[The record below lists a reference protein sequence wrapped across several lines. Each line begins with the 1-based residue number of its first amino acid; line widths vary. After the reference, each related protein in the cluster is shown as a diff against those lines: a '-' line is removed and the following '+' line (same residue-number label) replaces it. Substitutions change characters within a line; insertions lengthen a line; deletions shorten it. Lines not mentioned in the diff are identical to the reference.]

1 MKLSFASGAL
11 LAQVA
16 LRLSPRSVDA
26 ASVDAWLVAEL
37 AAPQVVVYDDES
49 GNVYY
54 SLCNSSGTPV
64 FPGDESATFELRF
77 APLNG
82 TSIVGFGYTSNDRVV
97 AQMFYQEE
105 GGAIADATFFCDSDT
120 GRYEPSDNQ
129 FIVSEGVD
137 GLPLIQQPSSLD
149 VLPVGAT
156 AGQRIYFRDENGQ
169 PAVLGYHPD
178 LERWQFDGYILQA
191 NLSGSSDSLG
201 AAILGTRNITVAFA
215 VDGVIGL
222 SQLRGSEWDLTT
234 FPVPIYA
241 RPNDDS
247 GNAGAGPVT
256 NETDSENWTLVRNET
271 AAEDW
276 SLDAFDSSAA
286 NINLAFTSRGTL
298 SAFYIGSDRAL
309 HQIRQEDDSWQMG
322 EAQGQEH
329 WPLADAENSKFGI
342 AHDFTGDRI
351 WMYYMSDGRMTQI
364 HQSSNGVW
372 EPAVALMRSN
382 DTAGTGDSGVS
393 TAGDSATSTGAESG
407 EDSQE
412 NTGVSQ
418 AGKIGIGVGISA
430 GILVLGAIGLF
441 SWHYR
446 KRAARNGLTELPD
459 SGQATITGGRG
470 YPPPGQYG
478 APHGR
483 QYAEEKYGEER
494 FELSLQGQKFEME
507 NNQSASTPQSASS
520 FKHLFSFTTWPHCG
534 ILSLGFVSAL
544 VVGGLKTA
552 LAIILGKVFVAIA
565 DFGSGAV
572 AGPET
577 LSRISL
583 WCLVLA
589 VAGGAGWLANFAFMF
604 AWGTFGE
611 QQARSIRVR
620 MFSVLLRKDMA
631 WFDCQEDGIASLLV
645 RMQTQIRE
653 LQTATSQALGSLCME
668 TATVV
673 RNLVVAFYFSWR
685 LTLVLLATAPVSLAV
700 LKFLG
705 RHLKSAIQAQKQEL
719 SRASKYATAAIAAI
733 DLVKVFN
740 GADHETWQ
748 YSQSVRQSMRHYLV
762 QARANAYQLGYVKL
776 WIECMFVVG
785 FYCGVVLVNEGA
797 SPGDVMTTF
806 YAALAALQAVQNFVP
821 MYLLLAKGMSAA
833 QALSRMADDEM
844 QNGRKIRRMRGT
856 HKPKTCAGDI
866 EISAMTFAYPSNP
879 STPVLKNVSFHFPAG
894 ELCFI
899 VGKSGSGKSTLGNL
913 LVKFYELQAGA
924 IFLDGRGL
932 QTLDDDWLRRN
943 ITLVQHQQASVLFDD
958 TLFANVALGHRSP
971 NPARQKVQTAC
982 DAALLQTTLAALP
995 QGLDTRV
1002 GPSAVGAHD
1011 LSAGQKQRV
1020 ALARARLRNTPVLV
1034 LDEITSGLDPLASNL
1049 IMEGIRHWR
1058 RGRTTIVITHEV
1070 AQIQDGDFVYVM
1082 DEGRVMQQGL
1092 RGELVEYAHGAF
1104 AQMVAAS
1111 AQKETEMM
1119 VPDGEDGHVL
1129 TDIRTNTFL
1138 NFSRPL
1144 SARSQ
1149 GSLRLSSHESFQ
1161 GWRNQGME
1169 PRRTASKVANTHS
1182 LVQKQRASALAHVT
1196 ASSPRL
1202 QGVKRAIGSVSR
1214 RMSKRRAPLNQN
1226 AADRKL
1232 NGVLPNSRNHS
1243 EQSEK
1248 LDVRKIRGTTHGKQ
1262 PEQVEKPTKGETV
1275 SLFAIYRTIWPSLQ
1289 PKEHIFILLGFLMCI
1304 IVAASVPAFSIVFAN
1319 LLSALYQHDAEAR
1332 LVPARKW
1339 SLYLFLIAVI
1349 GSLAPIAGHYLLDWA
1364 GQAWVNTLRRRALSR
1379 TLRQPR
1385 TWFDRPEHAPLN
1397 IASCMDRS
1405 ADEIRGLVSR
1415 FAPLLLI
1422 AALTTTGS
1430 ALWALLISWRL
1441 AVLGLL
1447 AGAPAL
1453 AAAARGYAAVS
1464 QLWEVRRGEAARDT
1478 GAVAAE
1484 ALSHVRVV
1492 RALAAERFFGDRHA
1506 ASADHAF
1513 RVGVRGAAWCA
1524 LAFGAWQAA
1533 LWFMMALTFWWA
1545 GTLLADRGQT
1555 TAEALLQV
1563 VNLLVL
1569 GFSNASMMLNSVPA
1583 VAAAKETA
1591 AKLLYLA
1598 NLPVNET
1605 RPPSVPGEWGMTGR
1619 HQKRKVVSPFPI
1631 SMNGLN
1637 FRYPSNP
1644 GVEILRD
1651 ITLDIDANT
1660 STAIVG
1666 PSGCGKS
1673 TIVLLLLGLYM
1684 PDPPRNSNSSL
1695 YSMPSPASPQPP
1707 PAAPLTFAGI
1717 PVHAMD
1723 PRSLRAHLSYVPQTP
1738 CLFPCS
1744 VASNIFYGLSETSPL
1759 RTPRNLVRAA
1769 RGAGIHDYVAS
1780 LPAGYETRLGDGGGL
1795 ALSGGQ
1801 AQRVC
1806 IARALAR
1813 RPRVLILDE
1822 PTSALDA
1829 EAADDVGRVLREL
1842 VRCARGGGN
1851 GVHVNG
1857 DGSENE
1863 DWRGRVANR
1872 ATAREKRAGFSVVL
1886 ITHNKDLMR
1895 VVDRIVV
1902 TDQGRVV
1909 EVGGYDELCRKGGR
1923 FAELVK
1929 D

>member
-1 MKLSFASGAL
+1 MKLSFASGVL
-11 LAQVA
+11 LAQA
-16 LRLSPRSVDA
+16 SLWLSP
-26 ASVDAWLVAEL
+26 
-37 AAPQVVVYDDES
+37 
-49 GNVYY
+49 
-54 SLCNSSGTPV
+54 SSGTPV
-64 FPGDESATFELRF
+64 FPGDESAIFELRF

-82 TSIVGFGYTSNDRVV
+82 TSVDGFGYTSNDRVV
-97 AQMFYQEE
+97 AQMFYQGE
-105 GGAIADATFFCDSDT
+105 GGAIVDATFFSDSDT
-120 GRYEPSDNQ
+120 GRYEPSDKQ
-129 FIVSEGVD
+129 FIVSAGVD
-137 GLPLIQQPSSLD
+137 EPPPIQQPSSLD

-156 AGQRIYFRDENGQ
+156 AGQRISFTDENGQ
-169 PAVLGYHPD
+169 PAVLGYHPE
-178 LERWQFDGYILQA
+178 LEKWQCDGDILQA
-191 NLSGSSDSLG
+191 NISGSSDSLG
-201 AAILGTRNITVAFA
+201 AAILGTQNITMAFA
-215 VDGVIGL
+215 VDRVIGV

-234 FPVPIYA
+234 FPMPIYA
-241 RPNDDS
+241 CPNDHS

-256 NETDSENWTLVRNET
+256 TETDLENWTLVRNET

-286 NINLAFTSRGTL
+286 NINLAFTSLGTL
-298 SAFYIGSDRAL
+298 STFYIGSDRAL
-309 HQIRQEDDSWQMG
+309 QIPQEDDSWQKG
-322 EAQGQEH
+322 EEQGQEH

-364 HQSSNGVW
+364 HQSSSGVW
-372 EPAVALMRSN
+372 QPAVALMRSN
-382 DTAGTGDSGVS
+382 DTTSTEDSGGS
-393 TAGDSATSTGAESG
+393 SAGESATSTGAESR

-412 NTGVSQ
+412 NTGIAQ

-441 SWHYR
+441 SWRYR
-446 KRAARNGLTELPD
+446 KRAARNGITELPD
-459 SGQATITGGRG
+459 SGQATAAGDRG
-470 YPPPGQYG
+470 HPPPGQYG
-478 APHGR
+478 TPHGR
-483 QYAEEKYGEER
+483 QYAEEKHGEER
-494 FELSLQGQKFEME
+494 FELPLQGQRSEME
-507 NNQSASTPQSASS
+507 NSQVIRAFATKRQSNQYGKDATSTEPQSTPQNASS
-520 FKHLFSFTTWPHCG
+520 FKHLFSFTTRRHCG

-577 LSRISL
+577 LSRTSL

-589 VAGGAGWLANFAFMF
+589 VSGGAGWLANFAFMF
-604 AWGTFGE
+604 AWSTFGE
-611 QQARSIRVR
+611 QQARGIRVR
-620 MFSVLLRKDMA
+620 MFSVLLGKDMA

-645 RMQTQIRE
+645 RMQTQTRE
-653 LQTATSQALGSLCME
+653 VQTATSQALGSLCME
-668 TATVV
+668 TVTAVG
-673 RNLVVAFYFSWR
+673 NLVVAFYFSWR

-719 SRASKYATAAIAAI
+719 SRASKYAMAAIAAI

-748 YSQSVRQSMRHYLV
+748 YSQSVRRSMRHYLV

-806 YAALAALQAVQNFVP
+806 YAALAALQAVQSFVP

-833 QALSRMADDEM
+833 QALSQITDDEM
-844 QNGRKIRRMRGT
+844 QDGRKIRHMRGT

-866 EISAMTFAYPSNP
+866 EINAVTFAYPSNP
-879 STPVLKNVSFHFPAG
+879 STPVLKNASFHFPAG
-894 ELCFI
+894 KLCFI

-913 LVKFYELQAGA
+913 LAKFYEPQAGS

-932 QTLDDDWLRRN
+932 QTLDDGWVRRN
-943 ITLVQHQQASVLFDD
+943 VTFVQQQQASVLFDD
-958 TLFANVALGHRSP
+958 TLFANIALGHRSP

-982 DAALLQTTLAALP
+982 DAALLQATLAALP

-1002 GPSAVGAHD
+1002 GRSAVGTHD

-1058 RGRTTIVITHEV
+1058 RGRTTVVVTHEV
-1070 AQIQDGDFVYVM
+1070 AQIQEGNFVYVM
-1082 DEGRVMQQGL
+1082 DEGRVVQQGL

-1111 AQKETEMM
+1111 AQKEAEMM

-1149 GSLRLSSHESFQ
+1149 RSLRLPSHESFQ
-1161 GWRNQGME
+1161 GWRNQGRE
-1169 PRRTASKVANTHS
+1169 SRRTASKVTNTHS
-1182 LVQKQRASALAHVT
+1182 LVQKQRTSALAHVT
-1196 ASSPRL
+1196 TSSPRL
-1202 QGVKRAIGSVSR
+1202 HGVKRAIGSVSR
-1214 RMSKRRAPLNQN
+1214 RMPKRRGPLNQN
-1226 AADRKL
+1226 ATDRKL
-1232 NGVLPNSRNHS
+1232 NGALPNSRNNPK
-1243 EQSEK
+1243 QSEK
-1248 LDVRKIRGTTHGKQ
+1248 LDVRKCRGTIHGKKQ
-1262 PEQVEKPTKGETV
+1262 PEQVEKSTKGETV
-1275 SLFAIYRTIWPSLQ
+1275 SLFAIYKTIWPSLR
-1289 PKEHIFILLGFLMCI
+1289 PKEQIFILLGLLMCI
-1304 IVAASVPAFSIVFAN
+1304 VIAASVPAFSIVFAN
-1319 LLSALYQHDAEAR
+1319 LLSALYQHDTEAR

-1339 SLYLFLIAVI
+1339 SLYLFLIA
-1349 GSLAPIAGHYLLDWA
+1349 GAGALATIVGHYLLDWA
-1364 GQAWVNTLRRRALSR
+1364 GQAWVNTLRRHALSR

-1385 TWFDRPEHAPLN
+1385 TWFDRPEHAPLH

-1405 ADEIRGLVSR
+1405 ADEVRGLVSR

-1422 AALTTTGS
+1422 AALTTAGS

-1441 AVLGLL
+1441 AVVGLL

-1464 QLWEVRRGEAARDT
+1464 QRWEVRRGEAARDT

-1484 ALSHVRVV
+1484 ALNHVRVV
-1492 RALAAERFFGDRHA
+1492 RALAAEPFFDDRHA
-1506 ASADHAF
+1506 ASADRAF

-1545 GTLLADRGQT
+1545 GVLLADRGQT

-1569 GFSNASMMLNSVPA
+1569 GFSNASIMLNSVPA

-1591 AKLLYLA
+1591 ALLLYFA
-1598 NLPVNET
+1598 NLPVNEA
-1605 RPPSVPGEWGMTGR
+1605 RPPSVSGEWGMTR
-1619 HQKRKVVSPFPI
+1619 KNQKRKVVSPFPI

-1644 GVEILRD
+1644 GVEVLRD
-1651 ITLDIDANT
+1651 ITLDIEANT

-1673 TIVLLLLGLYM
+1673 TIVSLLLGLYM

-1695 YSMPSPASPQPP
+1695 YSTPSPASPQPP
-1707 PAAPLTFAGI
+1707 PPAPLTYAGI

-1723 PRSLRAHLSYVPQTP
+1723 PHSLRAHLSYVPQTP

-1780 LPAGYETRLGDGGGL
+1780 LPGGYETRLGDGGGL

-1829 EAADDVGRVLREL
+1829 EAAEDVGRVLREL
-1842 VRCARGGGN
+1842 VRCAREGGN
-1851 GVHVNG
+1851 GVDVYG

-1863 DWRGRVANR
+1863 DWRGSVASR
-1872 ATAREKRAGFSVVL
+1872 ATAREKRIGFSVVL
-1886 ITHNKDLMR
+1886 ITHNKELMR
-1895 VVDRIVV
+1895 FVDRIVV

-1909 EVGGYDELCRKGGR
+1909 EVGGYDDLCRKGGR

-1929 D
+1929 G

>member
-1 MKLSFASGAL
+1 MKLSFVSVL
-11 LAQVA
+11 LAQA
-16 LRLSPRSVDA
+16 LLWLSPRSVDA
-26 ASVDAWLVAEL
+26 ASVDAWLVPEL
-37 AAPQVVVYDDES
+37 AAPQVVVYDDDS

-82 TSIVGFGYTSNDRVV
+82 TSVVGFGYTSNDRVV

-105 GGAIADATFFCDSDT
+105 GGAIVDATFFCDSDT
-120 GRYEPSDNQ
+120 GHYEPSDRQ
-129 FIVSEGVD
+129 FIVSAGVD
-137 GLPLIQQPSSLD
+137 GLPPIQQPSSLD

-178 LERWQFDGYILQA
+178 LEIWQFDGYILQA
-191 NLSGSSDSLG
+191 NLSGSSGSLG
-201 AAILGTRNITVAFA
+201 AAILGTQNITTAYA
-215 VDGVIGL
+215 VDRVIGV

-256 NETDSENWTLVRNET
+256 NETDSDDWTLVRNET

-286 NINLAFTSRGTL
+286 NINLAFTSLGTL
-298 SAFYIGSDRAL
+298 STFYIGSDRAL
-309 HQIRQEDDSWQMG
+309 HQIRQEDNSWQRG
-322 EAQGQEH
+322 EEQGQEH
-329 WPLADAENSKFGI
+329 WPLADAESSKFGI
-342 AHDFTGDRI
+342 AHDFTGDKI
-351 WMYYMSDGRMTQI
+351 WIYYMSDGRMTQI
-364 HQSSNGVW
+364 HQSSSGVW
-372 EPAVALMRSN
+372 QPAVALMRSN
-382 DTAGTGDSGVS
+382 DTADTEDSGGS
-393 TAGDSATSTGAESG
+393 SAGDSVTSTGAESG

-412 NTGVSQ
+412 NTRVPQ
-418 AGKIGIGVGISA
+418 AGRIGIGVGISA
-430 GILVLGAIGLF
+430 GVLVLGAIGLF
-441 SWHYR
+441 SWRYR
-446 KRAARNGLTELPD
+446 KRAARNGVTELPD
-459 SGQATITGGRG
+459 SGQATAAGGRG
-470 YPPPGQYG
+470 HPPPGQYG

-483 QYAEEKYGEER
+483 QYAEEKYGEEL
-494 FELSLQGQKFEME
+494 FELPLQGQRFEME
-507 NNQSASTPQSASS
+507 NNQSTVSIAMSPSTSIESERQSNQYGKDATTTEPQSTPQCASS
-520 FKHLFSFTTWPHCG
+520 FKHLFSFTTWRHCG

-544 VVGGLKTA
+544 VVGGLKTG

-565 DFGSGAV
+565 EFGSGAV

-577 LSRISL
+577 LSHISL

-589 VAGGAGWLANFAFMF
+589 ASGGAGWLANFAFMF
-604 AWGTFGE
+604 AWSTFGE

-620 MFSVLLRKDMA
+620 MFSVLLGKDMA

-645 RMQTQIRE
+645 RMQTQTRE
-653 LQTATSQALGSLCME
+653 VQTAASQALGSLCME

-673 RNLVVAFYFSWR
+673 GNLVVAFYFSWR

-748 YSQSVRQSMRHYLV
+748 YSRSIRRSMRHYLI
-762 QARANAYQLGYVKL
+762 QARVNAYQLGYIKL

-785 FYCGVVLVNEGA
+785 FYCGVILVNEGA

-833 QALSRMADDEM
+833 QALSQITDDEI
-844 QNGRKIRRMRGT
+844 QNGRKIRHMRGT

-866 EISAMTFAYPSNP
+866 EISSVTFAYPSNP
-879 STPVLKNVSFHFPAG
+879 STPVLKNASFHFPVG

-913 LVKFYELQAGA
+913 LVKFYEPQAGS

-932 QTLDDDWLRRN
+932 QTLDDGWVRRN
-943 ITLVQHQQASVLFDD
+943 VTLVQQQQASVLFND

-982 DAALLQTTLAALP
+982 DAALLQATMAALP

-1058 RGRTTIVITHEV
+1058 RGQTTIVVTHEV

-1082 DEGRVMQQGL
+1082 DEGRVIQQGL

-1111 AQKETEMM
+1111 AQKEAEMM

-1149 GSLRLSSHESFQ
+1149 RSLRLSSHESFQ
-1161 GWRNQGME
+1161 RWRNQGME
-1169 PRRTASKVANTHS
+1169 SRRSTSKVVNTHS
-1182 LVQKQRASALAHVT
+1182 LVQKQRTSAVAHVT
-1196 ASSPRL
+1196 TSSPRL
-1202 QGVKRAIGSVSR
+1202 QGVKRAIES
-1214 RMSKRRAPLNQN
+1214 
-1226 AADRKL
+1226 
-1232 NGVLPNSRNHS
+1232 
-1243 EQSEK
+1243 SEK
-1248 LDVRKIRGTTHGKQ
+1248 LDVRKTRGTTHGKQ

-1275 SLFAIYRTIWPSLQ
+1275 SLFAIYKTIWPSLR
-1289 PKEHIFILLGFLMCI
+1289 PKEHIFILFGLLMCI
-1304 IVAASVPAFSIVFAN
+1304 VVAASVPAFSIVFAN
-1319 LLSALYQHDAEAR
+1319 LLSALYQHDTEAR
-1332 LVPARKW
+1332 LVPARIW
-1339 SLYLFLIAVI
+1339 SLYLFLIAVV
-1349 GSLAPIAGHYLLDWA
+1349 GSLATIVGHYLLDWA

-1385 TWFDRPEHAPLN
+1385 TWFDRPEHAPLH

-1405 ADEIRGLVSR
+1405 ADEVQGLVSR
-1415 FAPLLLI
+1415 FVPLLLI
-1422 AALTTTGS
+1422 VALTTAGS
-1430 ALWALLISWRL
+1430 ALWALFISWHL
-1441 AVLGLL
+1441 AVVGLL

-1464 QLWEVRRGEAARDT
+1464 QRWEVRRGEAARDE

-1484 ALSHVRVV
+1484 ALNHVRVV
-1492 RALAAERFFGDRHA
+1492 RALAAERFFDDRHA
-1506 ASADHAF
+1506 ASVDRAF
-1513 RVGVRGAAWCA
+1513 RVDMRGAAWCA

-1545 GTLLADRGQT
+1545 GVLLADRGQI

-1591 AKLLYLA
+1591 AQLLYFA
-1598 NLPVNET
+1598 NLPVNEVC
-1605 RPPSVPGEWGMTGR
+1605 PPSVSGEWGMAR
-1619 HQKRKVVSPFPI
+1619 RNQKRKVVSPFPI

-1651 ITLDIDANT
+1651 ITLDIEANT

-1673 TIVLLLLGLYM
+1673 TIVSLLLGLYM

-1695 YSMPSPASPQPP
+1695 CSMPSPASPQPP
-1707 PAAPLTFAGI
+1707 PPPPLTFAGI

-1723 PRSLRAHLSYVPQTP
+1723 PHWLRAHLSYVPQTP

-1780 LPAGYETRLGDGGGL
+1780 LPDGYETRLGDGGGL

-1813 RPRVLILDE
+1813 RPKVLILDE

-1829 EAADDVGRVLREL
+1829 EAAEDVGRVLREL
-1842 VRCARGGGN
+1842 VRCARDGGN
-1851 GVHVNG
+1851 GGHVYG

-1863 DWRGRVANR
+1863 DWRGSVASR
-1872 ATAREKRAGFSVVL
+1872 ATAREKRVGFSVVL
-1886 ITHNKDLMR
+1886 ITHNKELMR

-1909 EVGGYDELCRKGGR
+1909 EVGGYDDLCRRGGS

-1929 D
+1929 G